1 MVKRLNVMND
11 TFTAL
16 EIIANHV
23 TAIETCMSKFVG
35 RLSER
40 AKALGMDHLTMDG
53 MKHARE
59 AVVAVEANVSS
70 ALKNIAL
77 VAKDDVRKWTVSFTG
92 ERKWPQPPLAQVQEQ
107 HGDGARRAAVAGK
120 GGADETRRKAE

>member
-16 EIIANHV
+16 EEIENHV
-23 TAIETCMSKFVG
+23 MGIETWMSKFVG

-40 AKALGMDHLTMDG
+40 AKTLGMNHLTVDG
-53 MKHARE
+53 MEHAME
-59 AVVAVEANVSS
+59 AVVAAEANVSF

-77 VAKDDVRKWTVSFTG
+77 VAKDNAKNG
-92 ERKWPQPPLAQVQEQ
+92 L
-107 HGDGARRAAVAGK
+107 
-120 GGADETRRKAE
+120 

>member
-1 MVKRLNVMND
+1 MVNRLNVVND

-16 EIIANHV
+16 EAITNHV

-40 AKALGMDHLTMDG
+40 ANTLSMDHLTVDG

-59 AVVAVEANVSS
+59 AVVAAEANVSS

-77 VAKDDVRKWTVSFTG
+77 VAKDDGKNG
-92 ERKWPQPPLAQVQEQ
+92 LQALL
-107 HGDGARRAAVAGK
+107 GDENGLSHR
-120 GGADETRRKAE
+120 